1 MTKWQ
6 DANGEYAQQQSQQW
20 QKPLT
25 ANRDQSAG
33 RLGRIE
39 PQDALIAD
47 PRNGIGAVR
56 VGDSTPEGRYRE
68 IKAGHKD
75 SRSDGRWS
83 AAEFKATLDRVK
95 AEHEARNGKKPT
107 GDRSDS
113 SYRRDAFDF
122 SRADVWEQ
130 GGYVV
135 AVSDGMMVKWRR
147 KDAPSEVLQR
157 LQA

>member
-6 DANGEYAQQQSQQW
+6 DANGEYARQQAQQW

-25 ANRDQSAG
+25 ANRNATAG

-39 PQDALIAD
+39 QQDALIAD

-68 IKAGHKD
+68 IKGGRKD

-83 AAEFKATLDRVK
+83 ATEFKAMLDRVK
-95 AEHEARNGKKPT
+95 AEHDARKAGKPHS
-107 GDRSDS
+107 DRSDS
-113 SYRRDAFDF
+113 YRQDDF
-122 SRADVWEQ
+122 SLQDADCWQQ
-130 GGYVV
+130 GQWVCAY
-135 AVSDGMMVKWRR
+135 SDGKLLKWKR
-147 KDAPSEVLQR
+147 KDAPQEVLQR